1 MSSLDAVLSALAH
14 AEGRAQRRS
23 SLRHRHLLTTPI
35 AMVPWHLGAEPFTYA
50 ALAYGEWAP
59 HFEAMALPGE
69 PRDRRLLFPVTVPLA
84 QWFNERFEA
93 AWHTAG
99 GMDRDKNEPLEDA
112 PQIVVPNE
120 GAVTVLRKLGR
131 RFAYLPTEPT
141 EGGPPPAD
149 PVLVRFGRHLQF
161 LGLSAGQPGRQLV
174 LAASTLAGDGWAT
187 EQTIAERANLAALDA
202 WIDPPSGVHGFEAA
216 AAVEDLNAGPLPSPK
231 VEERVNVLV
240 GRFDDA
246 RRDGNTV
253 DEAAALSELEAVY
266 RVLSEG
272 AWQLM
277 WRVVER
283 ERRWQEEARFLPARW
298 ARDVE
303 DYARHMD
310 WIAGP
315 AEGRRRTR
323 DTIRQAMVIRRRL
336 EADAQCLEAEE
347 ALSDPLRLIPYLLDN
362 KAIEGTV
369 HSYELDHRMVKP
381 GKRQMSRAPKI
392 VLRTTLPCVM
402 PIGKELWWSEEPGKV
417 WAQLVDV
424 SDDPSGSGSLVTLL
438 FLANM
443 TAADA
448 IAASSNTVCF
458 SELSTN
464 VFLWDK
470 VPAKDPWTHAP
481 AATEPAA
488 LEED

>member
-14 AEGRAQRRS
+14 EEGRAQRRS
-23 SLRHRHLLTTPI
+23 ALRHRHLVASPI
-35 AMVPWHLGAEPFTYA
+35 AMAPWHLGAEPFTYA
-50 ALAYGEWAP
+50 ALAYGDWEP
-59 HFEAMALPGE
+59 RFEAMALPGE

-84 QWFNERFEA
+84 EWFNEHFEA
-93 AWHTAG
+93 AWQAAG
-99 GMDRDKNEPLEDA
+99 GTERDKEEPLEDA
-112 PQIVVPNE
+112 PQIIVPNE

-161 LGLSAGQPGRQLV
+161 LGQSAGQPGRQLV
-174 LAASTLAGDGWAT
+174 VAASTLAGDGWAS
-187 EQTIAERANLAALDA
+187 EQTVAERANLAALDA
-202 WIDPPSGVHGFEAA
+202 WIDPPSGLHGFEAA
-216 AAVEDLNAGPLPSPK
+216 AAVEDLNAGPLPSPEI
-231 VEERVNVLV
+231 EERVNVLI
-240 GRFDDA
+240 GRFGDA
-246 RRDGNTV
+246 RKEEDAAAE
-253 DEAAALSELEAVY
+253 EAALADLDVVY
-266 RVLSEG
+266 RGLCEG
-272 AWQLM
+272 AWRLM

-283 ERRWQEEARFLPARW
+283 ERIWPEEGRFLPARW

-323 DTIRQAMVIRRRL
+323 DTIRQAMVIRRGL

-369 HSYELDHRMVKP
+369 HSCELDHKMVKP
-381 GKRQMSRAPKI
+381 GKRQVSRAPKI

-417 WAQLVDV
+417 SAEVV
-424 SDDPSGSGSLVTLL
+424 EVVDDPTGPGSRVTLL
-438 FLANM
+438 FLTNLK
-443 TAADA
+443 TADA
-448 IAASSNTVCF
+448 IAERNDTLCF

-470 VPAKDPWTHAP
+470 FPTKDPWTHAP
-481 AATEPAA
+481 VAPEPTS